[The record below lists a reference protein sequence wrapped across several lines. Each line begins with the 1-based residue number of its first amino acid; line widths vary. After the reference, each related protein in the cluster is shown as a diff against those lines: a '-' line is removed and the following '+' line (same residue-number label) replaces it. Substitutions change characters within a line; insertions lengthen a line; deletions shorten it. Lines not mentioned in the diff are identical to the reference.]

1 MLEAIQIRQIS
12 AAFLARV
19 FLGLLF
25 FLQGYD
31 KVFRIKVKN
40 VIDTI
45 HTPLESRGVPAF
57 FSVMGAYGTSYV
69 ELICGAALIAG
80 FATYWSLYLLGID
93 MLFAALVFGI
103 VEPVWDMK
111 HIFPRLTLLVFLL
124 IAPSQWNVLSV
135 DYIWSLI
142 RFLRSI

>member
-1 MLEAIQIRQIS
+1 MLEAIHIREIG

-19 FLGLLF
+19 FLGVLF

-31 KVFRIKVKN
+31 KVFRLKVPN

-45 HTPLESRGVPAF
+45 HTPLKTRGVPEF

-69 ELICGAALIAG
+69 ELICGAMLILG
-80 FATYWSLYLLGID
+80 FATYWNLYLLGFD
-93 MLFAALVFGI
+93 MLFAVLVFSI
-103 VEPVWDMK
+103 VEPMWDMK
-111 HIFPRLTLLVFLL
+111 HIFPRLALLIFLL
-124 IAPSQWNVLSV
+124 IAPSQWNVISI

-142 RFLRSI
+142 KFIHSI